1 MSINTRLP
9 VFNISTQKLS
19 LSADTESVLWCGVEY
34 PTVNFVSVV
43 VPSLL
48 AYLPPYS
55 AGSIHLLSEMD
66 ANGSSIRGYGKHAT
80 AWGET
85 IVQRRE
91 EHERRIKEVQEH
103 QERLSA
109 MYATP
114 AEIAEDRAAKA
125 RKAEEAQRKFGRK
138 GAAFGL

>member
-1 MSINTRLP
+1 MSINIKLP
-9 VFNISTQKLS
+9 VFNISTQKLT
-19 LSADTESVLWCGVEY
+19 LSADGESVLWCGSEY
-34 PTVNFVSVV
+34 PTVNFVNVV

-55 AGSIHLLSEMD
+55 SGAIHLLSEMD
-66 ANGSSIRGYGKHAT
+66 ANGFNIRGYSKHAS

-91 EHERRIKEVQEH
+91 EHARRVKEAQEH

-114 AEIAEDRAAKA
+114 AEIAEERAAKA
-125 RKAEEAQRKFGRK
+125 RKSEEAQRKFGRK